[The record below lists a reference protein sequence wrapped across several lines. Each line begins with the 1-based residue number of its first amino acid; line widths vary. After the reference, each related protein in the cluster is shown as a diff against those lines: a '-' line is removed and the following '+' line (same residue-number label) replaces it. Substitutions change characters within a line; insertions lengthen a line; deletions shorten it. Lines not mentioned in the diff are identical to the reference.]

1 MTRHKIDDAAQSQKV
16 RSIGARSCEANP
28 PPFFYSGEGNTSVKK
43 KRNQAE
49 TDWSDGEAIDRLS
62 FERALWQ
69 QGLTLVAGVDEVG
82 RGCLFGDVV
91 AAAVI
96 LPQGL
101 ILDEV
106 NDSKRLSEKKREQL
120 YARIVQEA
128 IAWSV
133 SRVEAEVIDRINIR
147 QASRLAMKQA
157 VQGLVPMAQ
166 YLLIDAES
174 VDLDLPQMAIVK
186 GDMRSQS
193 IGAASIIAKVTRD
206 RLCTEV
212 WEPLYPGYGI
222 GSHKGYATREHREA
236 IIRLGP
242 TPLHRRSFLG
252 NLLHEQQL
260 LF

>member
-1 MTRHKIDDAAQSQKV
+1 M
-16 RSIGARSCEANP
+16 
-28 PPFFYSGEGNTSVKK
+28 KK
-43 KRNQAE
+43 KRNRSEPAPTVEESADKLAFE
-49 TDWSDGEAIDRLS
+49 T
-62 FERALWQ
+62 ALWA
-69 QGLTLVAGVDEVG
+69 QGYSLVAGVDEVG

-91 AAAVI
+91 AAAVV

-101 ILDEV
+101 ILEEI

-120 YARIVQEA
+120 YSLILQEA

-133 SRVEAEVIDRINIR
+133 SRIEAEVIDRLNIR

-157 VQGLVPMAQ
+157 VEGLAPNAE

-174 VDLDLPQMAIVK
+174 VDLDLPQMSIVK
-186 GDMRSQS
+186 GDARSQS
-193 IGAASIIAKVTRD
+193 IGAASIVAKVTRD

-212 WEPLYPGYGI
+212 WDALYPGYGI
-222 GSHKGYATREHREA
+222 GSHKGYATKEHREA
-236 IIRLGP
+236 ILRLGP

-252 NLLHEQQL
+252 NLQYEQQQ